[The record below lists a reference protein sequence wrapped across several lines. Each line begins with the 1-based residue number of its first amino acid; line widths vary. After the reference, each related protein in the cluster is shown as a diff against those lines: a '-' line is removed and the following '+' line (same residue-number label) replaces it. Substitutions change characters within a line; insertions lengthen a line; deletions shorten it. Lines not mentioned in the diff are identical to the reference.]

1 MSKQVFILSTSI
13 ARANA
18 VQAVKTAPDG
28 HKVTIQPKG
37 RSLDANAL
45 LHSVISEIAEKIE
58 WAGKKRS
65 AEVWKRLLVA
75 AWCRT
80 KGEPIEIL
88 PAIDGNGIDIVP
100 ARTSKLSKKDCSDLI
115 EYIYAYGAENGI
127 IWHTQ

>member
-1 MSKQVFILSTSI
+1 MSKKVYILANPT
-13 ARANA
+13 ARQNA
-18 VQAVKTAPDG
+18 IEAVKSAQDG
-28 HKVTIQPKG
+28 FKVTVSEPT

-45 LHSVISEIAEKIE
+45 LHSLITELANQLQ
-58 WAGKKRS
+58 WAGKKRDV
-65 AEVWKRLLVA
+65 EIWKRLLVA

-88 PAIDGNGIDIVP
+88 PAIDGNGVDIVP

-127 IWHTQ
+127 MWASN

>member
-1 MSKQVFILSTSI
+1 MSKKVYILANPT
-13 ARANA
+13 ARQNA
-18 VQAVKTAPDG
+18 IEAVKSAQDG
-28 HKVTIQPKG
+28 FKVTVAEPT

-45 LHSVISEIAEKIE
+45 LHSLITELANQLQ
-58 WAGKKRS
+58 WAGKKRDV
-65 AEVWKRLLVA
+65 EIWKRLLVA

-88 PAIDGNGIDIVP
+88 PAIDGNGVDIVP

-127 IWHTQ
+127 MWASN